1 MKQALMIIGFAVSLH
16 AMGAAADDAAPR
28 CSLTLIP
35 PSPVSDQITLSIH
48 AALRNDEPR
57 PKNYVVKIYM
67 DEERESALLH
77 QETRSLPA
85 GSAGGVY
92 FRRSTR
98 GWAGDHQIILRVEDG
113 ERIDRA
119 VQKIKVYSGK
129 DRSIGLIDGA
139 WSGFYMWGNEGLLWN
154 EELIKMTDA
163 NWRELMLAMQE
174 IGMNIIVVQEMFRN
188 AEYVDAHDMGQSGYR
203 GKSFYPS
210 HYSAGRMEIASAD
223 PLETIL
229 TVADERRM
237 HVFVPVGLYA
247 WFDYSEGS
255 LQWHK
260 NVATELWQRY
270 GRHPSFYGW
279 YVSEE
284 IHGWLSPEEKDE
296 AVIRRHHKEIVHFF
310 KEFRRHVR
318 ALAPDKPVML
328 ASNSH
333 HVPRAAAVYPKLLA
347 HLDILCPFGFHRM
360 PPDDVSGEE
369 AAGLLQRLCDDAGMH
384 LWMDLEVF
392 LFGQHGELYPRPING
407 LISDLQRF
415 PNFEKILCFQFS
427 GLFNAPWM
435 SRKPGGEATVQ
446 LFRDYKTYYDRKKQ
460 ELDSRVSVPAA
471 DSPLYKDASQP
482 VPARVQDLMQAMTL
496 AEKIELVSG
505 RGFAS
510 KRNVRLGIPE
520 IVMTDGP
527 LGPNA
532 RGRASNYSSCLNMA
546 ATWDDSLVQ
555 RLGAAMGQE
564 TRVLGRNM
572 LLGPCINIARV
583 PQGGRTFEG
592 FGEDP
597 WLVSRMAVAYI
608 QGVQSQRVIACAK
621 HFAVNNQE
629 WNRGEVDITVAE
641 DALREI
647 YLAAFKA
654 AVQEAD
660 VWSVMSAYNKFRG
673 DYCSA
678 SRYLLTDVL
687 KQEWGFD
694 GFVVSDWGGVH
705 HTVQTVQA
713 GLDLE
718 MPDGQYLGE
727 ALSHAVQRGEVAMEL
742 IDEQVRRLL
751 TVIFKAGLFDESVA
765 SYGGLADTEERRRLA
780 CETAKK
786 SMVLLKN
793 ESQVLPLDL
802 ATIRSLAVIG
812 PNADEARLY
821 GGGSGY
827 LPAHYAVSP
836 LQGIREKVGDRVS
849 VTFVKGGR
857 LQRLSLPAISSDLL
871 HPPAGSWGD
880 KGLLGEY
887 FNNRDLEGEPILT
900 RIDKQID
907 FNWEAA
913 SPAPGA
919 VAADQFS
926 VRWSGSFVAP
936 GSGVYELGVLSDNGC
951 RLYLDGR
958 LVIDSW
964 IIDKASSLR
973 SIYVDVEKNRIYPIR
988 LEFFENVGT
997 CEAHLGLAYY
1007 GQGNEVEQ
1015 AEAAAKAA
1023 DVAVVCAGLNETME
1037 GEGNDRESL
1046 ALSKEQV
1053 QLILAVAAANPRTIV
1068 VLNNA
1073 TPILMNEWAD
1083 AVPAILEAF
1092 YPGQEGGRALADIL
1106 FGDVNPSGKLPLS
1119 FPARVEDSPVYATYP
1134 GVRESADY
1142 KEGLLVGYR
1151 HFDRKGIEPQFPFGH
1166 GLSYTRFSYDA
1177 LSIHPTKI
1185 GRQDTALITLRVK
1198 NSGAVYGEEVVQLY
1212 VQNRQAKPD
1221 RPVKELKGFMRVP
1234 LQAGEEKTVGFKL
1247 ASAALSVYEV
1257 KSRQWVIQP
1266 GSYSVLIASSSRD
1279 IRLQGAMQIYQ
1290 K

>member
-1 MKQALMIIGFAVSLH
+1 MKQALYIASLAVSLF
-16 AMGAAADDAAPR
+16 AMGMAADAPASL

-35 PSPVSDQITLSIH
+35 PSPVSDQITLSVY
-48 AALRNDEPR
+48 AALRNEAAQQ
-57 PKNYVVKIYM
+57 KSCEVKFYL

-92 FRRSTR
+92 FRCSTR
-98 GWAGDHQIILRVEDG
+98 GWAGDHRILMCVDDGGRVY
-113 ERIDRA
+113 RA
-119 VQKIKVYSGK
+119 VQKLTVLSRK

-188 AEYVDAHDMGQSGYR
+188 AEYVDAHDMAQRGYR

-210 HYSAGRMEIASAD
+210 RWSAGRMEIASPD

-229 TVADERRM
+229 TVADERGM

-247 WFDYSEGS
+247 WFDFSEGS

-284 IHGWLSPEEKDE
+284 IHGWLSPEENDE
-296 AVIRRHHKEIVHFF
+296 AVINRHHAEIVHFF
-310 KEFRRHVR
+310 KEFRAHVR

-360 PPDDVSGEE
+360 PANDVSGEE

-415 PNFEKILCFQFS
+415 PSFEKILCFQFS

-446 LFRDYKTYYDRKKQ
+446 LFRDYKTYYERKKQ
-460 ELDSRVSVPAA
+460 ELDSRVSVPTA
-471 DSPLYKDASQP
+471 DLPLYKDASQP
-482 VPARVQDLMQAMTL
+482 VPVRVSDLMQAMTPE
-496 AEKIELVSG
+496 EKIELVSG
-505 RGFAS
+505 RGFTS

-532 RGRASNYSSCLNMA
+532 KGRASNYSSCLNMA
-546 ATWDDSLVQ
+546 ATWDDSLV
-555 RLGAAMGQE
+555 RRIGAAMGQE

-629 WNRGEVDITVAE
+629 WNRGEVDVTVSE

-673 DYCSA
+673 EYCSA

-687 KQEWGFD
+687 KKEWGFA

-727 ALSHAVQRGEVAMEL
+727 ALRQAMQTGEVAMEL

-751 TVIFKAGLFDESVA
+751 TVMFKAGLFDESVA

-780 CETAKK
+780 YETAKK

-793 ESQVLPLDL
+793 ESQILPLDP

-827 LPAHYAVSP
+827 LPAHYALSP
-836 LQGIREKVGDRVS
+836 VQGIREKVGDRAS

-857 LQRLSLPAISSDLL
+857 LQRLSLPAIPSDLL
-871 HPPAGSWGD
+871 RPPLGSLGD

-887 FNNRDLEGEPILT
+887 FNNRELEGKPVLT
-900 RIDKQID
+900 RVDENID
-907 FNWEAA
+907 FNWDAA
-913 SPAPGA
+913 SPAPGV
-919 VAADQFS
+919 VADLFS

-973 SIYVDVEKNRIYPIR
+973 SIYVDLEKNRVYTIR
-988 LEFFENVGT
+988 LDFFENVGT
-997 CEAHLGLAYY
+997 CEVHLGLAYY
-1007 GQGNEVEQ
+1007 GQGDEVEQ
-1015 AEAAAKAA
+1015 AEAAARAA
-1023 DVAVVCAGLNETME
+1023 DVAVVCAGLNETLE

-1046 ALSKEQV
+1046 VLAKEQV
-1053 QLILAVAAANPRTIV
+1053 QLIQAVAAANPRTIV

-1083 AVPAILEAF
+1083 KVPAILEAF
-1092 YPGQEGGRALADIL
+1092 YPGQEGGRVLADIL

-1119 FPARVEDSPVYATYP
+1119 FPARLEDSPVYATYP
-1134 GVRESADY
+1134 GARESAEY
-1142 KEGLLVGYR
+1142 TEGLLVGYR
-1151 HFDRKGIEPQFPFGH
+1151 YFDRKGIVPQFPFGH
-1166 GLSYTRFSYDA
+1166 GLSYTRFNYDA

-1198 NSGAVYGEEVVQLY
+1198 NSGAVDGEEVVQLY
-1212 VQNRQAKPD
+1212 VQKRQAKPE

-1234 LQAGEEKTVGFKL
+1234 LQAGEEKTVCFRL
-1247 ASAALSVYEV
+1247 AAAALSVYEV
-1257 KSRQWVIQP
+1257 KSRQWMIQP
-1266 GSYSVLIASSSRD
+1266 GSYRVLIASSSRD
-1279 IRLQGAMQIYQ
+1279 IRLQDSIQVHQ